1 MNFTSS
7 HYYSVVKKMSS
18 LVGQWPYQDS
28 KTKLICLSLVTLST
42 FSIIIPQI
50 AQFVVCDGDLQCIF
64 QTLAALILTIVTL
77 VKLYTCYFN
86 QYKMK
91 VLIDRLFVE
100 WKELKTPEEQEIMKR
115 YAENCRRYSLGYSL
129 YMFTSVFLFVCMS
142 LIPPLLDIVLPLN
155 ESRPV
160 LPAHPG
166 YYFVDEEEYF
176 IYIFLHALVA
186 WEIAVIGVV
195 AHDCMLLTYIEHV
208 CSILALVGFRFE
220 QLMYKRNDAVKALH
234 SHVHVNDTYRK
245 RIAFSVC
252 THRKAL
258 KFAQLIEDTFSL
270 TLAIQVALNTI
281 LISMTLLQI
290 TQRNASVFIVVRYV
304 VYVLSQLIHLFCL
317 SFEGQKLIDH
327 SLQTRDKIYNSLWY
341 ETPTK
346 SQKMLLFVMEKALHP
361 IFLSACK
368 IYIFSMENFSMVVQT
383 SMSYFTVLASLE

>member
-1 MNFTSS
+1 
-7 HYYSVVKKMSS
+7 
-18 LVGQWPYQDS
+18 
-28 KTKLICLSLVTLST
+28 
-42 FSIIIPQI
+42 
-50 AQFVVCDGDLQCIF
+50 
-64 QTLAALILTIVTL
+64 
-77 VKLYTCYFN
+77 
-86 QYKMK
+86 
-91 VLIDRLFVE
+91 
-100 WKELKTPEEQEIMKR
+100 
-115 YAENCRRYSLGYSL
+115 
-129 YMFTSVFLFVCMS
+129 MFTSVFLFMCTS

-176 IYIFLHALVA
+176 TYIFLHALVA

-208 CSILALVGFRFE
+208 CGILALVGFRFE
-220 QLMYKRNDAVKALH
+220 RLTYKRNDAVKALH
-234 SHVHVNDTYRK
+234 SHVHVNDAYRK

-281 LISMTLLQI
+281 LISITLLQI
-290 TQRNASVFIVVRYV
+290 TQRNASVFIVARYV
-304 VYVLSQLIHLFCL
+304 VYVLGQLIHLFCL

-346 SQKMLLFVMEKALHP
+346 SQRMLMLIVMEKALHP

-368 IYIFSMENFSMVVQT
+368 IYIFSMENFSSVRERI
-383 SMSYFTVLASLE
+383 SDIARARHAIAAS